1 MNSLFFCL
9 SDWGLGL
16 SEIQDLTY
24 YLEVLAII
32 LSRMTWTFCEC
43 YVQLILHAWQLSVFS
58 QCLNSLFE
66 IIWSIKFHYAIFF
79 FQVRG
84 CLWSNFFY
92 HHVFFNNKANWNL
105 SKSKSRNLC
114 MFHKTRTKPLLD
126 NSYRYSRQLCLD
138 KFWNESLVL
147 GPKCCFYAKGGA
159 FGHFGEVTFSH

>member
-1 MNSLFFCL
+1 MGFRSFWNSGSYLLSGSSCNYTFSYDMNLLWMLCAAHFTCVTTLSFQPMPQLPFWNHLKYKISL
-9 SDWGLGL
+9 
-16 SEIQDLTY
+16 
-24 YLEVLAII
+24 
-32 LSRMTWTFCEC
+32 C
-43 YVQLILHAWQLSVFS
+43 Y
-58 QCLNSLFE
+58 
-66 IIWSIKFHYAIFF
+66 FF